1 MTFSKSG
8 VDGELPYPYTI
19 DFATTESTAGVRP
32 KADALAKGTFALLKG
47 KVKGQRGKESF
58 FPFPLLL

>member
-19 DFATTESTAGVRP
+19 DFATTESTAGVHP
-32 KADALAKGTFALLKG
+32 KADVDSVG
-47 KVKGQRGKESF
+47 VNY
-58 FPFPLLL
+58 P